1 MPILDPHLSLVI
13 KNLPLLKHSKTI
25 DAVQLSSGKTVF
37 LKAVEKSSAETS
49 IASYLSS
56 EEMRD
61 DPRNHCVPIL
71 DSFIDEME
79 PDTEFIVMPMLR
91 KFDSPCFG
99 TVIEVFDFVRQLL
112 EVSTYSIRLIYLT
125 TSRQFCSSMRRMSLI
140 GQ

>member
-1 MPILDPHLSLVI
+1 
-13 KNLPLLKHSKTI
+13 
-25 DAVQLSSGKTVF
+25 
-37 LKAVEKSSAETS
+37 
-49 IASYLSS
+49 
-56 EEMRD
+56 MRD

-112 EVSTYSIRLIYLT
+112 EVSTYSSDLSILRLAG
-125 TSRQFCSSMRRMSLI
+125 SFVHP
-140 GQ
+140 